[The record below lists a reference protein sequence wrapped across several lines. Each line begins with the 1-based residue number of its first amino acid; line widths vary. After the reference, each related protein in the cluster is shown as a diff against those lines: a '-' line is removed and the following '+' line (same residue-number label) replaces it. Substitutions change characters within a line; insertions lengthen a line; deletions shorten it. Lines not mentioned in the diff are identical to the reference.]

1 MNLTFFKEIGTIVLK
16 HFTKN
21 GRTYAQIFAGVVFVS
36 AVTAAACAVAFKKLE
51 KKHRKED
58 AEKYKAEF
66 AKQLKELEKRY
77 QHNEYLLKMKINELC
92 DEFGIEHVC

>member
-1 MNLTFFKEIGTIVLK
+1 MILDFFKEIGSAIAK

-21 GRTYAQIFAGVVFVS
+21 GRTYAQILGGIIFVS
-36 AVTAAACAVAFKKLE
+36 SVTAAACAVAFKKLE

-66 AKQLKELEKRY
+66 AKRLQELEKRY
-77 QHNEYLLKMKINELC
+77 QHNEYLLKKKINDLC

>member
-1 MNLTFFKEIGTIVLK
+1 MNLTFFKDVASALGK

-21 GRTYAQIFAGVVFVS
+21 GRTYVKIFGGIIFGS
-36 AVTAAACAVAFKKLE
+36 AVTAAACTIAYKKLE

-66 AKQLKELEKRY
+66 AKRLKELEKRY

-92 DEFGIEHVC
+92 DEFGIDHVC

>member
-1 MNLTFFKEIGTIVLK
+1 MNLAFFKNIANAIGK
-16 HFTKN
+16 HFVKN
-21 GRTYAQIFAGVVFVS
+21 GSTYAKIFGGMVFAS
-36 AVTAAACAVAFKKLE
+36 AVTAAACAMAFRKLE

-66 AKQLKELEKRY
+66 SNRLKELEKRY
-77 QHNEYLLKMKINELC
+77 QHNEYLLKKKINEVC

>member
-1 MNLTFFKEIGTIVLK
+1 MNLTFFKDIVNSIAK

-21 GRTYAQIFAGVVFVS
+21 GRTYAQILGGMVFAS
-36 AVTAAACAVAFKKLE
+36 AITAAACAVAFKKIE

-66 AKQLKELEKRY
+66 AKRLKDLEKRY
-77 QHNEYLLKMKINELC
+77 QHNEYLLKKKINDLC